1 MKKWNAILLTC
12 VLLFTYGCSVPS
24 EDSASTA
31 SGNESLTSEQELLQ
45 RRRETAEDSDE
56 VTEITEK
63 LFTQQINFIYYN
75 PDEYLGKSISYEGI
89 FDYYMMENGEQFAY
103 VFRYGPGC
111 CANDANVGF
120 EVYRADEAAFDA
132 KANDW
137 VKVTGTVQHVYHDGL
152 QYLALELTEFE
163 VMEERG
169 AETVT

>member
-1 MKKWNAILLTC
+1 MKKWTV
-12 VLLFTYGCSVPS
+12 VLLSLLLLITYGCSAAPA
-24 EDSASTA
+24 DG
-31 SGNESLTSEQELLQ
+31 SGGAESLTSQQELLQ
-45 RRRETAEDSDE
+45 RRRETSEISDE

-75 PDEYLGKSISYEGI
+75 PKEYLGRAISYEGI
-89 FDYYMMENGEQFAY
+89 FDYYTMESGEQSAY

-120 EVYRADEAAFDA
+120 EVYWADGTEFDVE
-132 KANDW
+132 ANDW
-137 VKVTGTVQHVYHDGL
+137 VKVTGTVEQIFHDGL

-163 VMEERG
+163 IMEERG